1 MSENGNPHGPVHDP
15 HAPLPGGGGLVA
27 FATRRRVTIAMITVT
42 MLLFGLIALRSL
54 KVNLLPDLSYPTL
67 TVRTEYTGAA
77 PAEIETLVTEP
88 VEEAVGVVK
97 NLRKLKSI
105 SRTGQSDV
113 VLEFAWGTNMD
124 QASLEVRDKME
135 ALSLPLETKPPVLLR
150 FNPSTEPIMRLA
162 LSPKQAP
169 ASDTDAIRQLT
180 GLRRYADED
189 LKKKLEPVAGVAAV
203 KVGGGLE
210 DEIQVDIDQQKL
222 AQLNLPIDNVITR
235 LKEENVNI
243 SGGRLEEGSQRYL
256 VRTVNQFVDL
266 DEIRNMLVTTQSS
279 SGSAAEA
286 AMQQMYAIAA
296 STGSQAALAAAAE
309 VQSTSSS
316 SSSSIAGGMPVRLKD
331 VAQVR
336 QGYKEREA
344 IIRLG
349 GKEAVE
355 LAIYKEGD
363 ANTVSTA
370 AALRKRLE
378 QLKATVPGD
387 VEITTIEDQSHFI
400 EHAISDVKKDA
411 VIGGVLAILII
422 FLFLRDGWSTFV
434 ISLSLPVSII
444 TTFFFMGQLGLS
456 LNVMSLGGLA
466 LATGLVV
473 DDSIVVLES
482 IAKAR
487 ERGLGVLDAAIAGTR
502 EVSMAVMASTLT
514 TIAVFLPLVFV
525 EGIAGQLFRDQTL
538 TVAIAIAISLVVSM
552 TLIPMLSSLKGAPPM
567 AFPDEPSHPDW
578 RPEQRWLKPVA
589 AGRRGAGASVR
600 YAFFGAAW
608 AVVKVW
614 RGLSRVVGPVMRK
627 ASDLAMAP
635 YARAERGYLGMLP
648 AALRRP
654 WLVLGL
660 AAAAFIGTVFLV
672 PMLGADLIPQLAQDR
687 FEMTVKLPS
696 GTPLAQTDAVV
707 RELQLAHDKDPGV
720 ASLYGVSG
728 SGTRLDAN

>member
-1 MSENGNPHGPVHDP
+1 MTDHPTGPVHDP
-15 HAPLPGGGGLVA
+15 HLSVAPGGGLVA

-124 QASLEVRDKME
+124 QAGLEVRDKME
-135 ALSLPLETKPPVLLR
+135 ALSLPLEAKPPVLLR
-150 FNPSTEPIMRLA
+150 FNPSTEPIMRLV

-222 AQLNLPIDNVITR
+222 AQLSLPIDNVITR

-279 SGSAAEA
+279 SGSAADA

-309 VQSTSSS
+309 VQSTSASS
-316 SSSSIAGGMPVRLKD
+316 TSSIAGGMPVRLKD

-370 AALRKRLE
+370 ASLRKRLE
-378 QLKATVPGD
+378 QIKATVPGD

-487 ERGLGVLDAAIAGTR
+487 ERGLSVLDAAMVGTR

-525 EGIAGQLFRDQTL
+525 EGIAGQLFRDQAL

-567 AFPDEPSHPDW
+567 AFPDEPSHPQW
-578 RPEQRWLKPVA
+578 QPQQRWLKPVA

-600 YAFFGAAW
+600 YAF
-608 AVVKVW
+608 
-614 RGLSRVVGPVMRK
+614 S
-627 ASDLAMAP
+627 AP
-635 YARAERGYLGMLP
+635 
-648 AALRRP
+648 
-654 WLVLGL
+654 
-660 AAAAFIGTVFLV
+660 
-672 PMLGADLIPQLAQDR
+672 
-687 FEMTVKLPS
+687 
-696 GTPLAQTDAVV
+696 
-707 RELQLAHDKDPGV
+707 PG
-720 ASLYGVSG
+720 
-728 SGTRLDAN
+728 RW